1 MKSKLGDI
9 IRQKRTLMKL
19 SQDELAD
26 AVGINRVT
34 LSKYE
39 RGLVEPTAS
48 NLSRIA
54 TKLGCTVSDLMG
66 ESQPTRPVIRDEDIK
81 FTLFGGDAEITD
93 EQFEEVKRFA
103 QFVKMREEREELG
116 HKR

>member
-1 MKSKLGDI
+1 MQSNLGDR
-9 IRQKRTLMKL
+9 IRTQRMLKKL

-39 RGLVEPTAS
+39 RGLIEPTAS

-54 TKLGCTVSDLMG
+54 SKLECSVSDLLG
-66 ESQPTRPVIRDEDIK
+66 ESRPPRPVIRDEDIR
-81 FTLFGGDAEITD
+81 FALSNGDEPITD
-93 EQFEEVKRFA
+93 AQFEEVKK
-103 QFVKMREEREELG
+103 FVSFIRSRDANK
-116 HKR
+116 

>member
-66 ESQPTRPVIRDEDIK
+66 ESQPTRPVIRDEDIR
-81 FTLFGGDAEITD
+81 FALSDGDEPITD
-93 EQFEEVKRFA
+93 EQFEEVKK
-103 QFVKMREEREELG
+103 FVSFIRSRDANK
-116 HKR
+116 

>member
-1 MKSKLGDI
+1 
-9 IRQKRTLMKL
+9 
-19 SQDELAD
+19 
-26 AVGINRVT
+26 
-34 LSKYE
+34 
-39 RGLVEPTAS
+39 
-48 NLSRIA
+48 
-54 TKLGCTVSDLMG
+54 MG

-81 FTLFGGDAEITD
+81 FALFGGDAEITD